1 RLGSPGQSLGSGV
14 AYLTHDRIGEG
25 LVGSMSVTENL
36 NLGNWPRSL
45 GWLVSGAGMNRRM
58 REARGAMDIVMGSG
72 GQEIGELSGGNQQK
86 VLLGRLLER
95 KPRLLLLD
103 EPTVGVDVAAKEQ
116 IHRLIDDAT
125 KKGVSVLLLA
135 QDPEEMQRLVDRVV
149 IFSKGCIARTLRSA
163 EITIDAIAEART
175 AR

>member
-1 RLGSPGQSLGSGV
+1 
-14 AYLTHDRIGEG
+14 G

-36 NLGNWPRSL
+36 NLGNWPLSL
-45 GWLVSGAGMNRRM
+45 GWLVSGADMNRRM
-58 REARGAMDIVMGSG
+58 REARGAMEIVMGSG
-72 GQEIGELSGGNQQK
+72 AQEIGELSGGNQQK

-149 IFSKGCIARTLRSA
+149 IFSKGRIARMLRGA
-163 EITIDAIAEART
+163 EITIDAIAEARA

>member
-1 RLGSPGQSLGSGV
+1 
-14 AYLTHDRIGEG
+14 
-25 LVGSMSVTENL
+25 
-36 NLGNWPRSL
+36 
-45 GWLVSGAGMNRRM
+45 
-58 REARGAMDIVMGSG
+58 VMGSG
-72 GQEIGELSGGNQQK
+72 AQEIGELSGGNQQK

-116 IHRLIDDAT
+116 IHRLIDGAT
-125 KKGVSVLLLA
+125 KAGVSVLLLA

-149 IFSKGCIARTLRSA
+149 IFSKGRIARMLRGA
-163 EITIDAIAEART
+163 EITIDAIAEARA